1 MSNTDDDSGKVIQ
14 FPTTAEERRAIHRAR
29 QEAERQRLVDLF
41 VDEASGQALFL
52 TPDNECFADLVIMG
66 VRQTLEI
73 RSLKFRAE
81 YVRHLRRQFE
91 NPGAPTAVTIG
102 AARVALKESSVK
114 AAITDFELRAL
125 SSSIV
130 HDVHVRVA
138 RDGDHLYVDLGDP
151 EWRAVRITGDGW
163 SVVESPPVRF
173 RRPPDMRPL
182 PFPEHGG
189 SIEPLRQFLP
199 GVDDDAFILI
209 VAFLLAALQPN
220 GPYPVLVFYGQQGW
234 AKTGLLRILRALT
247 DPNKVMTAPLPSG
260 VRDLRIAASNSHMQ
274 AFENVSK
281 IPDAMSDNLC
291 RLATGGGFRTR
302 ALYSNA
308 NEATFAGARPIMME
322 GIAAFVTKPD
332 LIDRSIIIPLEGTF
346 GRMTER
352 DLWAKF
358 DKIKGGV
365 FGALLDMMVKG
376 VKRLPETRLVDL
388 PRMADFAVW
397 VTACG
402 LDGFETAYARNRQ
415 GATDAMLEHDL
426 LAQAVEAFMATWRE
440 WRGAASD
447 LLQEIGHV
455 AGCLKPRELGDGLR
469 RLAPPLRTHGITVVE
484 EKRSS
489 RQRPIVITRI
499 EPTDA

>member
-138 RDGDHLYVDLGDP
+138 
-151 EWRAVRITGDGW
+151 E
-163 SVVESPPVRF
+163 F
-173 RRPPDMRPL
+173 
-182 PFPEHGG
+182 
-189 SIEPLRQFLP
+189 
-199 GVDDDAFILI
+199 DDDAFILI